1 MSRFRQGQL
10 GPLLPASDVQ
20 GAGRGER
27 RPAAPPAAPAP
38 RPETARNSP
47 LPPHTHF
54 GLPADPARS
63 GQPCSPSTDPG
74 SLRIPAA
81 RDTPVY
87 PQPIG
92 VPVGTPP
99 TPGSLLTPTRATTV
113 PAGLWVGGGPRPRLP
128 AGGVAAP
135 QLLSSNSSGSS
146 NRGGGR
152 MARGS
157 GRCGLSG
164 TLGAAR
170 PRRGVAKPL
179 TSPPR
184 WPWRAQGAGACLF
197 QSGGGGGAS
206 RAAGEPGSAAAPRP
220 APPGARA
227 PPSEAAKFLRP
238 ARRGDFPGA
247 PHSRRRSREPRPGA
261 SRPPPTPPRLPAA
274 EAPSAAR
281 SRPLRPPELGSPEAR
296 PGPGTEDG
304 GGGGGG
310 AGRGNPARR
319 HLRGPCDPLETQ
331 GPRWASR
338 GALHPHPTPSSPTAP

>member
-10 GPLLPASDVQ
+10 EPLLPASDVQ

-38 RPETARNSP
+38 RPETARNSSLP
-47 LPPHTHF
+47 LHTHF
-54 GLPADPARS
+54 GLPADPAQS

-74 SLRIPAA
+74 SLRTPAA
-81 RDTPVY
+81 RNTPVY

-99 TPGSLLTPTRATTV
+99 TPGSPLTPTRATTV

-146 NRGGGR
+146 NRSGGR

-164 TLGAAR
+164 ALGAAR

-197 QSGGGGGAS
+197 Q

-220 APPGARA
+220 APPGVRA
-227 PPSEAAKFLRP
+227 PPRP
-238 ARRGDFPGA
+238 ARPPSSCAPPAAGIFPAPPIRAGA
-247 PHSRRRSREPRPGA
+247 PGTAARGLPAPPPHPVYPRPK
-261 SRPPPTPPRLPAA
+261 RP
-274 EAPSAAR
+274 
-281 SRPLRPPELGSPEAR
+281 AR
-296 PGPGTEDG
+296 PDPGRCGPPSWGLPKRGLGLAQRTG
-304 GGGGGG
+304 AGG
-310 AGRGNPARR
+310 AGRGNPA
-319 HLRGPCDPLETQ
+319 
-331 GPRWASR
+331 
-338 GALHPHPTPSSPTAP
+338 

>member
-10 GPLLPASDVQ
+10 EPLLPASAVQ
-20 GAGRGER
+20 GAGRGEG

-74 SLRIPAA
+74 SLRTPAA

-99 TPGSLLTPTRATTV
+99 TPGSPLTPTRATTV

-164 TLGAAR
+164 ALGAAR

-197 QSGGGGGAS
+197 QSGGGGGGAS

-247 PHSRRRSREPRPGA
+247 PHSRGRSREPRPGA
-261 SRPPPTPPRLPAA
+261 SRPPHPTPSTRGRSAQRGPIPT
-274 EAPSAAR
+274 SAAARVGVSR
-281 SRPLRPPELGSPEAR
+281 SEAWAWHR
-296 PGPGTEDG
+296 GRRG

-310 AGRGNPARR
+310 EREPCQTPPSGALRPPRNP
-319 HLRGPCDPLETQ
+319 G
-331 GPRWASR
+331 WASR